1 MRYYEVN
8 KVTGEK
14 KLIRNTD
21 IISVNRDYI
30 LIKPSDSNAAAKMIY
45 DYVTEDELTSL
56 SSIELKQADY
66 SMFPD
71 TSSTGD
77 NKYMYNVGIENITVE
92 KRIPEKVCGYITG
105 AISIGSCSYIELS
118 VSRNNLSVPIEY
130 SIIDGFKEVPIIP
143 VEESGLI
150 ITEHLFFG
158 QGLRFTPDK
167 SHDIKIKKNGLDTSM
182 SLDNFLSLT
191 DIDKDNEVYTAEYM
205 PINTSSKYSPSNNL
219 IKIKI
224 IERCYDNIPS
234 VVNTL
239 VIKKHGG
246 EKPWII

>member
-8 KVTGEK
+8 KITGEK
-14 KLIRNTD
+14 KLIKSAD

-30 LIKPSDSNAAAKMIY
+30 LIKPSDSNAAAKMVY
-45 DYVTEDELTSL
+45 DYITEDETSL
-56 SSIELKQADY
+56 SSLELKQVDY

-71 TSSTGD
+71 ASSVGD
-77 NKYMYNVGIENITVE
+77 NKYMYNIGIENITVE
-92 KRIPEKVCGYITG
+92 KRIPEKVCGYITDP
-105 AISIGSCSYIELS
+105 ISIGSCSYIELS
-118 VSRNNLSVPIEY
+118 VNRNNISVPIEY
-130 SIIDGFKEVPIIP
+130 SIIDGSKEVPIIP
-143 VEESGLI
+143 IEESDLI

-158 QGLRFTPDK
+158 QGLRFTPDE
-167 SHDIKIKKNGLDTSM
+167 SYDIKIKKNGLDTSM
-182 SLDNFLSLT
+182 TLEDFLSLT

-205 PINTSSKYSPSNNL
+205 PINTSSKYSPSNNS

-234 VVNTL
+234 VINTL